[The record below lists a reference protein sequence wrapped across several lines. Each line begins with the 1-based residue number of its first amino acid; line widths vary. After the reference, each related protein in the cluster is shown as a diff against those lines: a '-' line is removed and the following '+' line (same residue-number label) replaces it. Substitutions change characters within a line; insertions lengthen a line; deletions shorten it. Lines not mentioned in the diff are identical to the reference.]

1 MVSKPKSRLRKLTV
15 PQSNSQEYPA
25 GLKPKSRGLLGV
37 LELRLFSY
45 SSCKFVYFYSSRNI
59 VLDYCDFLLLFIP
72 IPTSGAFMYCKTPR
86 RFSFLFRI
94 LFQIT
99 HKSSFLFCTEF
110 VNVTSCFLTARDFS
124 FTMEV
129 KGPKIKTFVPHDQE
143 HLKVLRTKSVEASL

>member
-37 LELRLFSY
+37 LELRLFNY
-45 SSCKFVYFYSSRNI
+45 SSCKFFYFYSSRNI

-86 RFSFLFRI
+86 RFSFLCHIQNIVLDYPQKQLSI
-94 LFQIT
+94 LQWICECNFLLSYCQGFQLYYG
-99 HKSSFLFCTEF
+99 SQRSQ
-110 VNVTSCFLTARDFS
+110 N
-124 FTMEV
+124 
-129 KGPKIKTFVPHDQE
+129 
-143 HLKVLRTKSVEASL
+143 